1 MLLLDSYCGP
11 GLDGLGDMIGGDH
24 VAFGEVGYGAC
35 QFEDAVIGT
44 GGEVELLHGG
54 FEQFFA
60 GGVGLAEVAHFGWP
74 HFGVAGGGCAFE
86 TVELA
91 GTGRLHTLADGFG
104 FLDIA
109 FIGQLLVIDARNLNM
124 DVDAI

>member
-1 MLLLDSYCGP
+1 M
-11 GLDGLGDMIGGDH
+11 
-24 VAFGEVGYGAC
+24 V
-35 QFEDAVIGT
+35 GT

-91 GTGRLHTLADGFG
+91 GQDGYHSPCALG
-104 FLDIA
+104 DVSPA
-109 FIGQLLVIDARNLNM
+109 AR
-124 DVDAI
+124 IISREEHS